1 MAFCFFLRLMSGR
14 GKSGVPQKRSQHKV
28 VRDKAFQI
36 TSPAL
41 KRLARK
47 AGISRI
53 GEEAIWVHSF
63 T

>member
-1 MAFCFFLRLMSGR
+1 M
-14 GKSGVPQKRSQHKV
+14 PQKRSQHKV